1 MNSVIGRLGDAIK
14 WIEAGK
20 SVQTLERLAA
30 PDEPGILKVSA
41 ISWGRFDASAAK
53 ALLSNYHAPQAH
65 QVRRGDLLFSRANTL
80 ELTGAVA
87 MADDDYPYRY
97 LSDKTLR
104 LVVKTDR
111 ALPEYLLFAL
121 RSTPAREHIELNA
134 TGSSASMRNISQ
146 AAMLATPLPLP
157 SLARQREITQWLRER
172 LEAAEYLQVGLKAQL
187 AEAER
192 LPQRILAAAFGG

>member
-1 MNSVIGRLGDAIK
+1 
-14 WIEAGK
+14 
-20 SVQTLERLAA
+20 
-30 PDEPGILKVSA
+30 
-41 ISWGRFDASAAK
+41 
-53 ALLSNYHAPQAH
+53 
-65 QVRRGDLLFSRANTL
+65 
-80 ELTGAVA
+80 